1 MPNSGHDAVK
11 TDLASQFDHT
21 RRFGLVRSGCRA
33 AAEDL
38 VRIARASGIAAQ
50 AQLRP
55 GV

>member
-11 TDLASQFDHT
+11 TDLASQLDHT
-21 RRFGLVRSGCRA
+21 RRFGLVRSACRA